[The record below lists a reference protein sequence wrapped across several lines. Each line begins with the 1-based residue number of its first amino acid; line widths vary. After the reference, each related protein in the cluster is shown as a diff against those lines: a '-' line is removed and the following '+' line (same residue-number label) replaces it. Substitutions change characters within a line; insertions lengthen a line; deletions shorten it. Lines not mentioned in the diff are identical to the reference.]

1 MKQKGPLAVFV
12 SQEKDKRAY
21 RLYRLTIRHTS
32 YLYLII
38 GKKMQPVQSLKC
50 QLFYVLQIPTPLTPR
65 KDNTGET
72 IATCV
77 YFARL
82 SSGCIR
88 QFVLQLDLTGPFF
101 IQKSALQQQGSTIG
115 TKINKDEVVF
125 TYPSCNGI
133 RS

>member
-1 MKQKGPLAVFV
+1 
-12 SQEKDKRAY
+12 
-21 RLYRLTIRHTS
+21 
-32 YLYLII
+32 
-38 GKKMQPVQSLKC
+38 MQPVQSLKC
-50 QLFYVLQIPTPLTPR
+50 QLFYVLQIPPPLTPR

-72 IATCV
+72 ITICV
-77 YFARL
+77 QIAGL
-82 SSGCIR
+82 SCGCIR

-115 TKINKDEVVF
+115 TKINKDKVVF